1 MELGGNHQLYLF
13 TLNTKKKKK
22 ASKTWAIPLP
32 AILEIRKLFSSPAK
46 IVFVPLG
53 SKCCDT
59 CRKRTRTTYV
69 KKNSAV
75 TKTLNSYDCSACC
88 SIHDALENL
97 QNHLSETT
105 AKKQEIDVEND
116 TSDDED
122 FHEESGE
129 HQSFNK
135 SMIEINPKWTLIKYE
150 LKTDLNA
157 VFVKTKEKLVP

>member
-1 MELGGNHQLYLF
+1 MILVEKEL
-13 TLNTKKKKK
+13 
-22 ASKTWAIPLP
+22 I
-32 AILEIRKLFSSPAK
+32 
-46 IVFVPLG
+46 
-53 SKCCDT
+53 
-59 CRKRTRTTYV
+59 TTYV

-75 TKTLNSYDCSACC
+75 TKTLNSYDRSACC

-157 VFVKTKEKLVP
+157 VFVKTKEKLVPKSNQAVKSILEIIAPGQSETLREAC